1 VIGRNRAMELLMS
14 GNMIT
19 AKEATEYGIVNKVFS
34 SEELLSKT
42 KEILITIQSKA
53 PLAISKVIECVNN
66 FDHTQQGY
74 DFEIKKFG
82 ECFKTDD
89 MKEGASSFLEK
100 KKANFTGK

>member
-1 VIGRNRAMELLMS
+1 MELLMS

-19 AKEATEYGIVNKVFS
+19 AKEAMEYGIVNKVVPQ
-34 SEELLSKT
+34 EELLPKT
-42 KEILITIQSKA
+42 KEILMTIKSKA
-53 PLAISKVIECVNN
+53 PLAVSKVIECVNN

-89 MKEGASSFLEK
+89 MKEGATAFLEK
-100 KKANFTGK
+100 RKPNFKGQ